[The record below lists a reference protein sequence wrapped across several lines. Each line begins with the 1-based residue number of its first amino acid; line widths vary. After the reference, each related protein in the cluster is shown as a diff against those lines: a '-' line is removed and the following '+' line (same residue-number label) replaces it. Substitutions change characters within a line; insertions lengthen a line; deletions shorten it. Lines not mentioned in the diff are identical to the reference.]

1 MEGHSGVQGRDAV
14 DYSDFQSQPV
24 LDDVS
29 SPEEY
34 GRGAGLGSDCFAV
47 VGDICEEVVVS
58 DAEADYRAF
67 GATDV

>member
-1 MEGHSGVQGRDAV
+1 MEGHSGVQGGDAI
-14 DYSDFQSQPV
+14 DHGNFQGQPV

-34 GRGAGLGSDCFAV
+34 GCRAGLGAGCFAA

-58 DAEADYRAF
+58 DAEADY
-67 GATDV
+67 